1 MSPLR
6 LATGRLYSIYRVQ
19 RGLLQSWIGSRR
31 PQALWLDWTSAS
43 NDSQL
48 FSTVS
53 SLSTLFG
60 AGSQAPGCA
69 RFYPPQPCIFYVT
82 TAQSWQLDRLL
93 LKTLIITFAQFMLA
107 PNAKIWSF
115 QRKVKLFVISL
126 CPLQSIS
133 IQSNFSINILFIFT
147 IKFSQKGLYFYPVL
161 FVACTHDNQLCLT
174 GHWSSIKINIYVN
187 VSQRVF

>member
-1 MSPLR
+1 MSPLL

-69 RFYPPQPCIFYVT
+69 RFYPPQPCIVYVT

-107 PNAKIWSF
+107 PNAKICSF

-126 CPLQSIS
+126 CPLQSML
-133 IQSNFSINILFIFT
+133 SNFSINILNWSNILDHFHHQIQSKRSLLLPCSLCCMYAWLSVVFYRTT
-147 IKFSQKGLYFYPVL
+147 IKY
-161 FVACTHDNQLCLT
+161 
-174 GHWSSIKINIYVN
+174 
-187 VSQRVF
+187 